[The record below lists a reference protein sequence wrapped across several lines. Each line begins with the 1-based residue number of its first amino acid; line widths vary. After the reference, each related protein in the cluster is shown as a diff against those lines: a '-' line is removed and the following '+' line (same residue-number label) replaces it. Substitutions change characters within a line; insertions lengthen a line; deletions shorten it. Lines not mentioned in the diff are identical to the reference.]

1 MSVIAPAMQEAIK
14 RELLLIKD
22 ASDLARRLDAFR
34 LTYQKFDR
42 IMSGE
47 PNVKVVLVTNPP
59 INAPAWTDGETIWIN
74 AVMMQAQLGHEA
86 FEKVVLA
93 TKSLNLHELCHVLYT
108 PRADSE
114 LWRWIKSEMDMRTKD
129 WSSLVKDA
137 FNILEDQR
145 IETLFAAQFIPARP
159 YFEANV
165 LTWMLER
172 KPEEIG
178 VFFPII
184 YGRKFLPREMIHSV
198 EEAFI
203 EMVGW
208 EDTKEFMRIIDR
220 YNKMIL
226 PQDTEEA
233 KRLIIRYAKLMYKIR
248 PELPCGMGQLVMS
261 GGHGKP
267 GEGNG
272 EPQISKGKP
281 NVKAQED
288 AQKKAK
294 GMKGRKQKAPPKSGS
309 EPQEG
314 AGGDDGPDGDDEGAG
329 GSEGD
334 TEANEG
340 KGGAGVHRDKPG
352 EGDEDG
358 DDDDYG
364 HEAGT
369 GAGKMGTPDLHAE
382 LEQQLADLLHD
393 ANFRAELDRTVKA
406 IAEAMQ
412 EAELGVDGDR
422 LNGTDQTVPGKA
434 MNAMVG
440 MRDALRALRVT
451 LEETHHIRMAAGRID
466 GRRFLTRQPWETDFF
481 RQYEPGAIEET
492 SIEAVICVDQSS
504 SMRHAQVNTAL
515 ALWTAKAALEAL
527 DARVTVLGF
536 ADKGY
541 VLYGPDEKCK
551 HGKLRVF
558 FPTGGTVPETT
569 MAQAHRVLHGSKR
582 KIKLLLTLTDGAWGG
597 DVAKCDRYVQS
608 MNAEGVVTALCYI
621 GTYADQRY
629 RHEHT
634 IFKLV
639 NDPGELV
646 PLSLAIVENAMVDV
660 IGNHPI
666 DY

>member
-1 MSVIAPAMQEAIK
+1 MSSIAPALQEAIK
-14 RELLLIKD
+14 KELVLIRD
-22 ASDLARRLDAFR
+22 ATELARRLDAFR

-47 PNVKVVLVTNPP
+47 PTVKVTLITNPP
-59 INAPAWTDGETIWIN
+59 HELAEVPAWTDGETIWIN
-74 AVMMQAQLGHEA
+74 ALMLQSMLGREE
-86 FEKVVLA
+86 FVKVVMA
-93 TKSLNLHELCHVLYT
+93 SKSLNLHELCHVLYT
-108 PRADSE
+108 PRAESE
-114 LWRWIKSEMDMRTKD
+114 LWRWIKSEMDMAARD
-129 WSSLVKDA
+129 WSKLVKRA

-145 IETLFAAQFIPARP
+145 IETLFAAQFKPAIP

-165 LTWMLER
+165 ITWMLQR
-172 KPEEIG
+172 KPEEAG
-178 VFFPII
+178 TFFPII
-184 YGRKFLPREMIHSV
+184 YGRKFLPRDMIHSV

-203 EMVGW
+203 GMVGW

-220 YNKMIL
+220 YIKLVL
-226 PQDTEEA
+226 PVDTEEA
-233 KRLIIRYAKLMYKIR
+233 KRLITRFAKLMHKISPQL
-248 PELPCGMGQLVMS
+248 PEGGSGMEPMS
-261 GGHGKP
+261 GGHGEMKP
-267 GEGNG
+267 GQ
-272 EPQISKGKP
+272 EPVVLKQGKP
-281 NVKAQED
+281 NVKMQED

-294 GMKGRKQKAPPKSGS
+294 GMKPRKAQPPKSGS
-309 EPQEG
+309 EPQDAPG
-314 AGGDDGPDGDDEGAG
+314 DGDGTDDAKKDDR
-329 GSEGD
+329 GSGSP

-340 KGGAGVHRDKPG
+340 NPG
-352 EGDEDG
+352 DDDTDGDE

-369 GAGKMGTPDLHAE
+369 GPGKMGQPDLHAE
-382 LEQQLADLLHD
+382 LEQQLADLMHD
-393 ANFRAELDRTVKA
+393 ANFRAELDRTVQA

-422 LNGTDQTVPGKA
+422 LQGSDQSVPAKA

-440 MRDALRALRVT
+440 MRDALRALRVG
-451 LEETHHIRMAAGRID
+451 LEEQHTIRRTAGRID
-466 GRRFLTRQPWETDFF
+466 GRRYMTRQPWNVDFF
-481 RQYEPGAIEET
+481 RQFLPGALEET
-492 SIEAVICVDQSS
+492 DIEAVICVDQSS

-541 VLYGPDEKCK
+541 VLYGPQEKCK

-569 MAQAHRVLHGSKR
+569 MAQAHRVLHASKR
-582 KIKLLLTLTDGAWGG
+582 KIKLLLTVTDGAWGG

-621 GTYADQRY
+621 GAYADHRY

-639 NDPGELV
+639 NEPGEMV
-646 PLSLAIVENAMVDV
+646 PLALAIVENAMVDV
-660 IGNHPI
+660 ISNHQY
-666 DY
+666 DD